1 MKILINT
8 PSGNIGR
15 VVTQLL
21 LAGGHE
27 VTLIS
32 RNPDKVQDFLKR
44 GARLVRGSIDDAATL
59 EQAFAGN
66 EAALWLPPL
75 VYDQPQFLDWARGT
89 GRLAA
94 ATAARHHLKRVVLI
108 SSVGAQ
114 HASGT
119 GPIACMPAI
128 EQAFAAAVP
137 ELVSLRCGHFME
149 NFLPHLPS
157 MLRDGAIY
165 TPHPTHLPMPLVA
178 SRDVAQ
184 VTARWLQSTA
194 QLGNVVTGV
203 HGPADLTHHEAAQII
218 GAGLGREVRH
228 VEIPVAAAEQ
238 GMLKAGMPAH
248 VAALLAELYQGVREG
263 VVVRAEARSAE
274 TTTTTTLA
282 TFTRDVLVP
291 ALARATAA

>member
-21 LAGGHE
+21 LTAGHE
-27 VTLIS
+27 LTLIS
-32 RNPDKVQDFLKR
+32 RNPDKVQGFLKQ

-59 EQAFAGN
+59 EGAFAGN
-66 EAALWLPPL
+66 EAVLWLPPL
-75 VYDQPQFLDWARGT
+75 VFDQPDFLDWARST

-94 ATAARHHLKRVVLI
+94 ATAARHHVQRVVLI

-114 HASGT
+114 HQNGT

-137 ELVSLRCGHFME
+137 ELVTLRCGHFME
-149 NFLPHLPS
+149 NFLPHLPT

-165 TPHPTHLPMPLVA
+165 TPHPTSLPMPLVA
-178 SRDVAQ
+178 SRDIAHVA
-184 VTARWLQSTA
+184 AHWLQTPSRR
-194 QLGNVVTGV
+194 GNVVTGV
-203 HGPADLTHHEAAQII
+203 HGPADVTHHEAAHII
-218 GAGLGREVRH
+218 GEVLGREIRH
-228 VEIPVAAAEQ
+228 VEVPVAAAEQ

-248 VAALLAELYQGVREG
+248 VAALVAELYQGVRDG
-263 VVVRAEARSAE
+263 LVVRAEPRTPD
-274 TTTTTTLA
+274 TTTPTTLA
-282 TFTRDVLVP
+282 EFTREVLVP
-291 ALARATAA
+291 AVSRLDAA